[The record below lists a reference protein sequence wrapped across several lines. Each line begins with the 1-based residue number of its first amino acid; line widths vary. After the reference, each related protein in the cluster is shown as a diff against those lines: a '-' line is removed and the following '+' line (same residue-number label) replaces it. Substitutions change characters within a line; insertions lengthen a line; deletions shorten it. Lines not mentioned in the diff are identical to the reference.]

1 MNTGNLLNS
10 PLIKGQS
17 SSCSVYKFNTPLSIK
32 VVVEEGE
39 GEIKE
44 KQLRLKVSINHIA
57 LLLKHIVDPL
67 LLPFL
72 KDQSSILSF

>member
-1 MNTGNLLNS
+1 MITGNLLNS
-10 PLIKGQS
+10 SPIKGRS

-44 KQLRLKVSINHIA
+44 N
-57 LLLKHIVDPL
+57 
-67 LLPFL
+67 
-72 KDQSSILSF
+72 